1 MTDPTAPLKI
11 KIVIG
16 LFILALLATGLVL
29 LTVQRDNSQQEQAV
43 TSDSN

>member
-11 KIVIG
+11 KIIIG
-16 LFILALLATGLVL
+16 LFIIALLATGLAL
-29 LTVQRDNSQQEQAV
+29 LTVQRDNSQEQAV